1 LPFDGVDLRQ
11 KEISMTEGTPVR
23 DTLVQMNEGTL
34 ERSGL
39 EPGTYMLARIA
50 ALAASGAPPVSYLV
64 NLAAATELGVTPEQV
79 QGVLVAIAPVV
90 GGAAVAAAAGSI
102 TRALGIAI
110 ELGELA
116 EEAEGTS

>member
-1 LPFDGVDLRQ
+1 
-11 KEISMTEGTPVR
+11 MTEGTPVL

-39 EPGTYMLARIA
+39 DPGTYMLARIA
-50 ALAASGAPPVSYLV
+50 ALAASGAPPVSYLA
-64 NLAAATELGVTPEQV
+64 NLEAASELGVTPEQV

-102 TRALGIAI
+102 TRALGITI

-116 EEAEGTS
+116 EEADATS